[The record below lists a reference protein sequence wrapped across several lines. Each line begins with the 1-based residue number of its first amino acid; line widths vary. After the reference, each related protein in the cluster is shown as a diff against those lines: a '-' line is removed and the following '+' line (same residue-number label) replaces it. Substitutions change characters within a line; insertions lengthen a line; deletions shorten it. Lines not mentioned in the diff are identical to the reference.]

1 MDSNSIAF
9 LAIFF
14 LGYFG
19 MLAIKY
25 MGFSKNNANLGKMV
39 YKAPQGIQNTDFFQ
53 QLMYVGAIMAGIV
66 VLSVLKLLNPTLLF
80 YLIGIVGVYFGF
92 ATYSILMCLLGGRGM
107 YEWGVR
113 SMSGALLYENMDKFE
128 MNYNPKKR
136 NYAVKFTPKKGLMNS
151 AQIMFIDSEDTKE
164 VERLANRY
172 VGGTDTKAGY
182 YGTKKKKKKSKKR
195 R

>member
-1 MDSNSIAF
+1 
-9 LAIFF
+9 
-14 LGYFG
+14 
-19 MLAIKY
+19 
-25 MGFSKNNANLGKMV
+25 
-39 YKAPQGIQNTDFFQ
+39 
-53 QLMYVGAIMAGIV
+53 
-66 VLSVLKLLNPTLLF
+66 
-80 YLIGIVGVYFGF
+80 
-92 ATYSILMCLLGGRGM
+92 M

-172 VGGTDTKAGY
+172 VGGADTKAGY